1 MAIFNKEAQSN
12 TTAERRAPVQAPD
25 GAISVIASGTTVVG
39 DIETGGVLRI
49 EGRME
54 GTVRAARQVVIGRQG
69 ELHGDVHCH
78 EAIIGGHVEG
88 TLVISDRLEIHGTG
102 AIIGDIHTRS
112 IVVTEGAR
120 INGVVR
126 MEDAISGVSSD
137 SSPAV
142 AIVR

>member
-1 MAIFNKEAQSN
+1 MAIFNKETPAAAA
-12 TTAERRAPVQAPD
+12 AERRAPVQAPD
-25 GAISVIASGTTVVG
+25 GAISVIASGTTVIG

-54 GTVRAARQVVIGRQG
+54 GSVRSARQVIIGRQG
-69 ELHGDVHCH
+69 ELHGDVHAH
-78 EAIIGGHVEG
+78 EAVVGGHVEG
-88 TLVISDRLEIHGTG
+88 TLVITDRLEIHGTG

-126 MEDAISGVSSD
+126 MEDAISGMAGE